1 MSQTK
6 INIYKGNQI
15 GGCVTIISTQKS
27 SICIDFGEDLPGSKN
42 YEKDDFQ
49 IDGVNKGK
57 RKIDAVF
64 FTHYH
69 GDHIGRIKEILKEIP
84 LYMGKTTKK
93 VLESIYRIV
102 NKDIYDI
109 LEDKNRVFTFTE
121 NKRINIG
128 DIAVT
133 PFSVDHSAYDAYM
146 FLIETPDKV
155 ILHTGN
161 LRMHGYRAY
170 SKKNEEK
177 TLISVVKKYV
187 RKNGGRKI
195 DILIT
200 EGTMMSRVNDEY
212 YTEEDLQN
220 DAKKYMQDKEHK
232 YVFLICSSTNLDS
245 LASFYNAGQQLD
257 KPRKIY
263 GNGYIIEQLD
273 NFSRTAGKKSEHYN
287 FKNKEHF
294 SPDSYSEKLKSTQ
307 EERMKENG
315 FITIIKGEKKY
326 EEWIERFSDW
336 NPKPCLIYS
345 MWEGY
350 INPKCDA
357 YNPELA
363 ELCKKYNA
371 KHLHT
376 SGHIYTKDLAE
387 FIRTVNPE
395 EAIIPI
401 HTENQGGFNNLDMSE
416 DLKNKIKQNVTE
428 YECTDD
434 NTIDNRAITTN
445 LLKEFQEGGAFY
457 EFTEFVKENKE
468 TKLALCF
475 RGNGTP
481 ENVCIYLNNH
491 IVWKLYKD
499 INNKYVVGIS
509 FNHARYSENWEDM
522 IKRLKSKK
530 FNFKKYKKD
539 RLNGL
544 KEEDS
549 DNYVIEK
556 KDKNGKKTY
565 GVGDLYS
572 FSDKPFSK
580 EFVCESFEIIKKYI
594 NDFFAKDK
602 NRDYFKEYITG
613 NTEINKKKPEYLEK
627 RVQQKLYLKFGEENK
642 NDSSKLY
649 IYDLEF
655 AQRKLRNEEKHN
667 NHPDMHGIRFENGK
681 PVAFVAVEVKST
693 EYAMKDK
700 NSGFKPHLLKME
712 EYLTQNSN
720 AIKRRL
726 NEAKKIIEQYQILD
740 LHEANSLPKDL
751 DFSNLGL
758 EIKMILTDDAAKYF
772 KRNIGHFQY
781 NGQHNLKKFLDDKDY
796 TISEQLDENGR
807 CYIEINKAFKNK

>member
-155 ILHTGN
+155 ILHTGD

-315 FITIIKGEKKY
+315 FITIIKG
-326 EEWIERFSDW
+326 
-336 NPKPCLIYS
+336 
-345 MWEGY
+345 
-350 INPKCDA
+350 
-357 YNPELA
+357 
-363 ELCKKYNA
+363 
-371 KHLHT
+371 
-376 SGHIYTKDLAE
+376 
-387 FIRTVNPE
+387 
-395 EAIIPI
+395 
-401 HTENQGGFNNLDMSE
+401 
-416 DLKNKIKQNVTE
+416 
-428 YECTDD
+428 
-434 NTIDNRAITTN
+434 
-445 LLKEFQEGGAFY
+445 
-457 EFTEFVKENKE
+457 
-468 TKLALCF
+468 
-475 RGNGTP
+475 
-481 ENVCIYLNNH
+481 
-491 IVWKLYKD
+491 
-499 INNKYVVGIS
+499 
-509 FNHARYSENWEDM
+509 
-522 IKRLKSKK
+522 
-530 FNFKKYKKD
+530 
-539 RLNGL
+539 
-544 KEEDS
+544 
-549 DNYVIEK
+549 
-556 KDKNGKKTY
+556 
-565 GVGDLYS
+565 
-572 FSDKPFSK
+572 
-580 EFVCESFEIIKKYI
+580 
-594 NDFFAKDK
+594 
-602 NRDYFKEYITG
+602 
-613 NTEINKKKPEYLEK
+613 
-627 RVQQKLYLKFGEENK
+627 
-642 NDSSKLY
+642 
-649 IYDLEF
+649 
-655 AQRKLRNEEKHN
+655 
-667 NHPDMHGIRFENGK
+667 
-681 PVAFVAVEVKST
+681 
-693 EYAMKDK
+693 
-700 NSGFKPHLLKME
+700 GFK
-712 EYLTQNSN
+712 
-720 AIKRRL
+720 
-726 NEAKKIIEQYQILD
+726 
-740 LHEANSLPKDL
+740 
-751 DFSNLGL
+751 
-758 EIKMILTDDAAKYF
+758 
-772 KRNIGHFQY
+772 
-781 NGQHNLKKFLDDKDY
+781 
-796 TISEQLDENGR
+796 
-807 CYIEINKAFKNK
+807 